1 MPSPAQSGDAYAV
14 AARAAAALAAA
25 MGPDEPD
32 DTMLVVAAAAGF
44 FLCMLCGGAL
54 PQWGVNSQHVMAGG
68 MVFLLSL
75 TALALVA
82 QCLRP
87 GTFSSESSVTP
98 LVVFLFTGCIGTML
112 GGMFGGVSGARAS
125 PGRAGAARRGARA
138 GRGRDEGSLRPPR
151 PSSPSPSPLRRRCSK
166 TWRGISSRRA
176 RG

>member
-1 MPSPAQSGDAYAV
+1 
-14 AARAAAALAAA
+14 

-112 GGMFGGVSGARAS
+112 GGMFGGVLENIAWHRFEKGSCERRFLRAAGARLCAS
-125 PGRAGAARRGARA
+125 VGRAPRRTPAPA
-138 GRGRDEGSLRPPR
+138 LLTPTASL
-151 PSSPSPSPLRRRCSK
+151 
-166 TWRGISSRRA
+166 SRRA
-176 RG
+176 AAALRPRQG